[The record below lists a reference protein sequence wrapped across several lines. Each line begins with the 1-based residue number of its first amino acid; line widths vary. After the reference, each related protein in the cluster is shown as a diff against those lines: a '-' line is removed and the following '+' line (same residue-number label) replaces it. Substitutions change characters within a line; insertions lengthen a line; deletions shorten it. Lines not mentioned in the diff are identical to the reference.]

1 MFLSFCYLLFFSL
14 LLGAATGLGLSYLM
28 KINEYFLTVP
38 IKETSLILLN
48 GYLTYLIGEVTG
60 LSGIIAL
67 FTCAIIMGHYCF
79 QNIS

>member
-1 MFLSFCYLLFFSL
+1 MFFSFCYLLFFSL
-14 LLGAATGLGLSYLM
+14 LLGTVLGFGLSYLM
-28 KINEYFLTVP
+28 KINESFLVVP
-38 IKETSLILLN
+38 IKDTSLILLN
-48 GYLTYLIGEVTG
+48 GYLTYLIGEVCG